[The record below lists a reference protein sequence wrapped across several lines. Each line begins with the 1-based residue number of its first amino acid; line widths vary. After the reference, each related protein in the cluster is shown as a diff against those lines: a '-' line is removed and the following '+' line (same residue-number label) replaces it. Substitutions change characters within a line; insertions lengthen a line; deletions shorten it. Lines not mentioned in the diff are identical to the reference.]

1 MNRDDILQ
9 KYRDENIDEG
19 WESVHK
25 EGLACGYIAYAI
37 VMFLM
42 FLINTHFRYG
52 GSHIFFCTFF
62 LVTCAIDN
70 YSKHRFLKEKKY
82 LRRMIFF
89 IVWIT
94 LVLLGYFLE
103 VTGG

>member
-1 MNRDDILQ
+1 MNRDDNLQ

-42 FLINTHFRYG
+42 FLINYIRGYWNP
-52 GSHIFFCTFF
+52 F
-62 LVTCAIDN
+62 LQKN
-70 YSKHRFLKEKKY
+70 LKN
-82 LRRMIFF
+82 
-89 IVWIT
+89 
-94 LVLLGYFLE
+94 
-103 VTGG
+103 